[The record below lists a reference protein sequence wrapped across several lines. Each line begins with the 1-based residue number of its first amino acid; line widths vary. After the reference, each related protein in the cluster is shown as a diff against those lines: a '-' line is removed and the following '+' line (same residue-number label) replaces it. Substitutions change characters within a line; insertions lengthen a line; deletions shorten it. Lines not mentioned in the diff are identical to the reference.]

1 MVLSVANLRPADDE
15 IPTFGEPDPGREA
28 RAVEQ
33 ERKATEAVFLAL
45 KALSH
50 RALVALAA
58 LEHLLLAGSVFAL
71 WLRIAPEP
79 SQSQLIAGAG
89 YSAFVLALIFLRRPY
104 RQR

>member
-71 WLRIAPEP
+71 WLTIVPNP
-79 SQSQLIAGAG
+79 TQLQLIGG
-89 YSAFVLALIFLRRPY
+89 SIYSAFVLALIWIRKRS
-104 RQR
+104 